1 MNAIPHEQNRGK
13 APGREAMNPAPTG
26 QEGTGLPSR
35 AGTGLPARA
44 VREAAITLAASV
56 VACLTAPLANPSPP
70 LRAQTLA
77 PNPYRATLGWEKLP
91 GGRTLGIVSG
101 AIPDP
106 DGEHIWILERCGA
119 NQCAG
124 TDIDP
129 ILKFDLD
136 GNLVASYGGGLFA
149 FPHGFA
155 LDADGYLWVTE
166 GGAHGD
172 ARAALGESM
181 GMGHQVFKLTR
192 QGEVVMRLGE
202 AGVHG
207 DDEAHFNGPSGVAIA
222 PNGDIWIADGHRGGN
237 NRIVRLAS
245 DGTFIGAVGGGVGS
259 ESREPGRFSDPHD
272 IKIDSRGRVYVADRG
287 NSRIQ
292 VFNSEGN
299 LLYIWTQYGKPSGL
313 FIDPNDILYAG
324 DGLSGDPRT
333 GPPDPWRS
341 NFGWEKGIRIG
352 DLKNEQA
359 WVTYFIPPHDEDV
372 GPGIE
377 FLGVDFDGNI
387 YAGEINRMRLTR
399 YVPVRPLLIGG
410 RR

>member
-1 MNAIPHEQNRGK
+1 MGNAQ
-13 APGREAMNPAPTG
+13 
-26 QEGTGLPSR
+26 R
-35 AGTGLPARA
+35 AGWIPAL
-44 VREAAITLAASV
+44 ILLAA
-56 VACLTAPLANPSPP
+56 AGWLAET
-70 LRAQTLA
+70 LGAQTSA
-77 PNPYRATLGWEKLP
+77 SNPYRATLGWERLP
-91 GGRTLGIVSG
+91 DGRTLGIVSG
-101 AIPDP
+101 VIPDP
-106 DGEHIWILERCGA
+106 DGEHLWILDRCGA

-136 GNLVASYGGGLFA
+136 GNLVESFGAGLFA

-155 LDADGYLWVTE
+155 LDREGYLWVTE

-192 QGEVVMRLGE
+192 RGEVVMRIGE

-207 DDEAHFNGPSGVAIA
+207 ADGKHFNGPSGVAIS
-222 PNGDIWIADGHRGGN
+222 PNGDIWVADGHRGGN
-237 NRIVRLAS
+237 NRIVKLAA
-245 DGTFIGAVGGGVGS
+245 DGTFLLAVGGGVGS

-272 IKIDSRGRVYVADRG
+272 IKIDSGGRVLVADRG

-292 VFNSEGN
+292 VFDDDGD
-299 LLYIWTQYGKPSGL
+299 LLHIWTQFGKPSGL
-313 FIDPNDILYAG
+313 FIDGNDILYAG
-324 DGLSGDPRT
+324 DGLSGDLRT

-352 DLKNEQA
+352 DLKTEQA
-359 WVTYFIPPHDEDV
+359 WVTYFIPQHDVNV

-387 YAGEINRMRLTR
+387 YAGEINRMRLVR
-399 YVPVRPLLIGG
+399 YVPARPLGFGG
-410 RR
+410 C

>member
-1 MNAIPHEQNRGK
+1 MRLLRRSAATVALCLGTAIAGS
-13 APGREAMNPAPTG
+13 APF
-26 QEGTGLPSR
+26 
-35 AGTGLPARA
+35 LPASA
-44 VREAAITLAASV
+44 Q
-56 VACLTAPLANPSPP
+56 SP
-70 LRAQTLA
+70 A
-77 PNPYRATLGWEKLP
+77 PNPYRATFGWEQLP
-91 GGRTLGIVSG
+91 DGRTLGIVSG

-124 TDIDP
+124 TDVDP

-155 LDADGYLWVTE
+155 LDHEGYLWVTE

-181 GMGHQVFKLTR
+181 GMGHQVVKLTR

-237 NRIVRLAS
+237 NRIVRLAA
-245 DGTFIGAVGGGVGS
+245 DGTFIRAVGGGVGS

-292 VFNSEGN
+292 VFDPEGD

-324 DGLSGDPRT
+324 DGLSGDLRT

-359 WVTYFIPPHDEDV
+359 WVTYFIPQHDEDV

-377 FLGVDFDGNI
+377 FLGVDLDGNI

>member
-1 MNAIPHEQNRGK
+1 MP
-13 APGREAMNPAPTG
+13 
-26 QEGTGLPSR
+26 GTGIIRSKLTMSKLHRSR
-35 AGTGLPARA
+35 LIVSALA
-44 VREAAITLAASV
+44 LAA
-56 VACLTAPLANPSPP
+56 LPPPTPTTPLA
-70 LRAQTLA
+70 AQPTMSG
-77 PNPYRATLGWEKLP
+77 NPYRATFDWAKLP
-91 GGRTLGIVSG
+91 PGRTLGIVSG
-101 AIPDP
+101 VFPDP
-106 DGEHIWILERCGA
+106 DGRHLWILDRCGA

-124 TDIDP
+124 TGLDP
-129 ILKFDLD
+129 ILKFDLE
-136 GNLVASYGGGLFA
+136 GNLVDSFGGGLFA

-155 LDADGYLWVTE
+155 LDADGFLWVTE

-172 ARAALGESM
+172 PRAALGESM

-192 QGEVVMRLGE
+192 RGEVAMTLGE

-207 DDEAHFNGPSGVAIA
+207 DDETHFNGPSGVAIA
-222 PNGDIWIADGHRGGN
+222 ANGDIWIADGHRGGN
-237 NRIVRLAS
+237 NRIVRLRS
-245 DGTFIGAVGGGVGS
+245 DGSFVRAIGGGIGS

-287 NSRIQ
+287 NSRVQ
-292 VFNSEGN
+292 VFDGEGE
-299 LLYIWTQYGKPSGL
+299 LLHIWTQFGKPSGL

-324 DGLSGDPRT
+324 DGLSGDLRT

-359 WVTYFIPPHDEDV
+359 WVTYFIPQHDMDV

-377 FLGVDFDGNI
+377 FLGVDLEGRI
-387 YAGEINRMRLTR
+387 YAGEINRMRLVR
-399 YVPVRPLLIGG
+399 YLPVRPLWIGG

>member
-1 MNAIPHEQNRGK
+1 MLKLHRS
-13 APGREAMNPAPTG
+13 GRI
-26 QEGTGLPSR
+26 
-35 AGTGLPARA
+35 
-44 VREAAITLAASV
+44 ITLVATLGV
-56 VACLTAPLANPSPP
+56 VVLPGLMPATPGPGHV
-70 LRAQTLA
+70 LRGQTTSS
-77 PNPYRATLGWEKLP
+77 NPYRATFHWERLP
-91 GGRTLGIVSG
+91 QGRTLGIVSG
-101 AIPDP
+101 VIPDP
-106 DGEHIWILERCGA
+106 DGEHLWILDRCGA

-124 TDIDP
+124 TDLDP
-129 ILKFDLD
+129 ILKLDLD
-136 GNLVASYGGGLFA
+136 GNLVESYGAGLFA

-155 LDADGYLWVTE
+155 LDHEGYLWVTE

-172 ARAALGESM
+172 PRGALGESM

-192 QGEVVMRLGE
+192 RGEVVMTIGE

-207 DDEAHFNGPSGVAIA
+207 DDETHFNGPSGVAVA

-245 DGTFIGAVGGGVGS
+245 DGSFVRAIGGGVGS
-259 ESREPGRFSDPHD
+259 ESREPARFSDPHD
-272 IKIDSRGRVYVADRG
+272 IKIDSRGRVLVADRG

-292 VFNSEGN
+292 VFDPEGE

-313 FIDPNDILYAG
+313 FIDRDDILYAG
-324 DGLSGDPRT
+324 DGLSGDLRT

-352 DLKNEQA
+352 DLKTEQA
-359 WVTYFIPPHDEDV
+359 WVTHFIPQHDENV

-377 FLGVDFDGNI
+377 FLGVDLDGNI
-387 YAGEINRMRLTR
+387 YAGEINRMRLVR
-399 YVPVRPLLIGG
+399 YVPVRPLWIGG